1 MQCVRADGGRVR
13 RVGAEKNEGRRP
25 PPPPPPPSQPLSPP
39 VHSQPTVAVTRPPGA
54 SVVATPAPGDTVTVR
69 VLRTSS
75 RAAGV
80 EILCIEGSGATTADA
95 APTTTPLRYPPP
107 GVIRAADVRA
117 TAVDSVVVGAC
128 FRPGDLVRAA
138 VLSTGDGRA
147 YYLTTVGD
155 VLGVVS
161 ARSASHPD
169 RPFLVPG
176 PDGQGMACPLT
187 SVLEPRK
194 VARQ

>member
-1 MQCVRADGGRVR
+1 MRAGGRR
-13 RVGAEKNEGRRP
+13 ARQESGRGEERGP
-25 PPPPPPPSQPLSPP
+25 PPAATATATLSTSLS
-39 VHSQPTVAVTRPPGA
+39 HSQPTVAVTRPPGA

-69 VLRTSS
+69 VLRTSP

-80 EILCIEGSGATTADA
+80 EILCIEGSRATTADA

-117 TAVDSVVVGAC
+117 TAVDSVDVGAC

-187 SVLEPRK
+187 GVLEPRK